1 MQIILNL
8 PDDIGHELKKLPD
21 ADIFVADLIKTA
33 LQQHKPHNESLSKW
47 ARLAKCIEETSIG
60 LGDYTEKFKQDM
72 REVRES
78 LVFKD
83 TS

>member
-21 ADIFVADLIKTA
+21 ADIFVAGLVRTA
-33 LQQHKPHNESLSKW
+33 LQQRKPHNEPLSKW
-47 ARLAKCIEETSIG
+47 ARLAECIEETSIG
-60 LGDYTEKFKQDM
+60 LGDYTEQFKQDM
-72 REVRES
+72 QEVREG

-83 TS
+83 TP